1 MTYREKYDLW
11 CQSPAVDE
19 ATKAE
24 LRSIEKNEDEIKLRF
39 DADLSFG
46 TAGLRGMLLPLLLV
60 WTFFRVW
67 GIPGSAA
74 AVPVSELLT
83 FTVGAV
89 IIFRLNRRH
98 LSRGRRAAVLVH
110 LPRIR

>member
-1 MTYREKYDLW
+1 M
-11 CQSPAVDE
+11 
-19 ATKAE
+19 
-24 LRSIEKNEDEIKLRF
+24 
-39 DADLSFG
+39 